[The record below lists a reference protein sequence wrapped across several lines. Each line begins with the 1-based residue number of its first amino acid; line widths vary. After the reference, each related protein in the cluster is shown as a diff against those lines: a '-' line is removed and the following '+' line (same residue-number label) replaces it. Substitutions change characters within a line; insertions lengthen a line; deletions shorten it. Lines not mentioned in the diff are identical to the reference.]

1 MTGYQE
7 VLTDPS
13 YVGQMVCMTYP
24 HIGNYG
30 VNLDDVE
37 SDRIR
42 VEAFIV
48 KECCKAPSNWRA
60 KETLPDYLTRHNVV
74 GIEGIDTRALTR
86 HLRLHGAQRGIIST
100 ECKDPA
106 DLVKQARD
114 LPTMEGLG
122 LADLVTPK
130 EPYIL
135 GRKSPEKSDLGSGRF
150 LCLARHRPARRGFR
164 LRHKMEHPAP
174 AGGPRHRPARGPR
187 LPSPRNR

>member
-1 MTGYQE
+1 MKTAILALEDGVWFEGEGFGAEGETFGEVVFNTGLTGYQE

-30 VNLDDVE
+30 VNLEDVE

-48 KECCKAPSNWRA
+48 KECCKTPSNWRA
-60 KETLPDYLTRHNVV
+60 KESLPAYLERHGVV

-100 ECKDPA
+100 ECDGPLE
-106 DLVKQARD
+106 LVRQTR
-114 LPTMEGLG
+114 E
-122 LADLVTPK
+122 
-130 EPYIL
+130 
-135 GRKSPEKSDLGSGRF
+135 
-150 LCLARHRPARRGFR
+150 
-164 LRHKMEHPAP
+164 
-174 AGGPRHRPARGPR
+174 
-187 LPSPRNR
+187 LPSM